1 MDIIFTL
8 TVRYLRQNKK
18 RTAATL
24 AGITAASALLTLS
37 VIFIHS
43 FMKKISTLDA
53 MQADIKKLILAA
65 ALMLAVILAVL
76 TFFIY
81 HMLSLSAADKIR
93 HLGILGSVGAT
104 PFQRGKLEFYEAVIL
119 SILGLPTGLIVGIMI
134 SYRVFSFSVEISW
147 GMLLGVLAFEML
159 VVIITGLIHTFFSVR
174 GNLLQLILNRTEKRD
189 LKGACCL
196 PKGLQRVL
204 SPEIQ
209 LAVKN
214 IYFFRKRYSIIGISF
229 FLSALLFLDGF
240 IYLNYQSGNYEPKD
254 PRNKI
259 YADLTVEEEISKKH
273 DNWQS
278 FAEEI
283 SSFPEVEEAVLRE
296 KIHLGGVLFQ
306 QEDVREELD
315 SFTVYDIGSPY
326 KNPTVKKDSGN
337 REEEGVYMNLTL
349 TGLDDASFEQY
360 LRDAGISEALDTD
373 AETIPVIV
381 EDTVLLKR
389 GNSSE
394 YQEFLDIV
402 EGELF
407 SVIADKGRGVLED
420 TTDIDLA
427 NPEETGIEFIQYQFQ
442 AITVTPLPP
451 SCCNII
457 DGLGETN
464 EVHLYTPQHYFE
476 QFFQKYN
483 LEDMREKTVRSV
495 SLKAKN
501 HLSLP
506 DRILYPAV
514 IQKGTSEWH
523 QEYKADSK
531 FLNTKEGDKL
541 QQLLKKYDEPIIALD
556 EKIRSTGEL
565 YGFLDERK
573 LDLTDEQYWENL
585 DYSVISYPGWIKS
598 ILSDPFPVFRQ
609 LFAYTL
615 FIFIA
620 IISAFQ
626 MIQMIVSAVYMRKR
640 EFAVMLS
647 LGMGRSK
654 IQKMVC
660 TESLICL
667 FSSFVIGCAV
677 SIGIGHLMFSRWT
690 KTQSLEI
697 VFPYQLLWVEV
708 LFLLILIV
716 LSVCVS
722 MRSIR
727 KIQVMD
733 ILKGEF

>member
-1 MDIIFTL
+1 MF
-8 TVRYLRQNKK
+8 
-18 RTAATL
+18 
-24 AGITAASALLTLS
+24 
-37 VIFIHS
+37 
-43 FMKKISTLDA
+43 
-53 MQADIKKLILAA
+53 
-65 ALMLAVILAVL
+65 
-76 TFFIY
+76 
-81 HMLSLSAADKIR
+81 SAADKIR
-93 HLGILGSVGAT
+93 HLGILGSIGAT

-119 SILGLPTGLIVGIMI
+119 SILGLPTGLIFGIMI

-147 GMLLGVLAFEML
+147 GILLGVLAFEML

-442 AITVTPLPP
+442 AITVTPLLP

-483 LEDMREKTVRSV
+483 LEGMREKTVRSV

>member
-1 MDIIFTL
+1 M
-8 TVRYLRQNKK
+8 
-18 RTAATL
+18 
-24 AGITAASALLTLS
+24 
-37 VIFIHS
+37 
-43 FMKKISTLDA
+43 
-53 MQADIKKLILAA
+53 
-65 ALMLAVILAVL
+65 
-76 TFFIY
+76 
-81 HMLSLSAADKIR
+81 
-93 HLGILGSVGAT
+93 
-104 PFQRGKLEFYEAVIL
+104 
-119 SILGLPTGLIVGIMI
+119 
-134 SYRVFSFSVEISW
+134 
-147 GMLLGVLAFEML
+147 
-159 VVIITGLIHTFFSVR
+159 
-174 GNLLQLILNRTEKRD
+174 
-189 LKGACCL
+189 
-196 PKGLQRVL
+196 
-204 SPEIQ
+204 
-209 LAVKN
+209 
-214 IYFFRKRYSIIGISF
+214 
-229 FLSALLFLDGF
+229 
-240 IYLNYQSGNYEPKD
+240 
-254 PRNKI
+254 
-259 YADLTVEEEISKKH
+259 
-273 DNWQS
+273 
-278 FAEEI
+278 
-283 SSFPEVEEAVLRE
+283 
-296 KIHLGGVLFQ
+296 FQ

-442 AITVTPLPP
+442 AITVTPLLP

>member
-1 MDIIFTL
+1 
-8 TVRYLRQNKK
+8 
-18 RTAATL
+18 
-24 AGITAASALLTLS
+24 
-37 VIFIHS
+37 
-43 FMKKISTLDA
+43 
-53 MQADIKKLILAA
+53 
-65 ALMLAVILAVL
+65 MLAVILAVL

-442 AITVTPLPP
+442 AITVTPLLP

>member
-1 MDIIFTL
+1 
-8 TVRYLRQNKK
+8 
-18 RTAATL
+18 
-24 AGITAASALLTLS
+24 
-37 VIFIHS
+37 
-43 FMKKISTLDA
+43 MKKISTLDA

-442 AITVTPLPP
+442 AITVTPLLP

-483 LEDMREKTVRSV
+483 LEGMREKTVRSV

>member
-1 MDIIFTL
+1 
-8 TVRYLRQNKK
+8 
-18 RTAATL
+18 
-24 AGITAASALLTLS
+24 
-37 VIFIHS
+37 
-43 FMKKISTLDA
+43 

-442 AITVTPLPP
+442 AITVTPLLP